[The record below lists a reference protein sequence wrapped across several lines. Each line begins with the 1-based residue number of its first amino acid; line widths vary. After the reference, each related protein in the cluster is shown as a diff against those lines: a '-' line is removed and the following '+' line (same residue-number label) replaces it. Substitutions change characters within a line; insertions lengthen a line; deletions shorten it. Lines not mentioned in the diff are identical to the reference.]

1 MTMKIGNN
9 ELTRKKVVAL
19 VLALIICVVAA
30 ILSPFILTGAP
41 EDGLVKVR
49 RGSTLE
55 MVSDSLQSTIGTAF
69 GRRVVTLLRLT
80 GSDMTERHGAFQ
92 VNKGDSPFRV
102 MRLLRSGQPSGIK
115 FTFNNVRT
123 RDEWAAR
130 VGDRFMMSKDEML
143 RALNDSALCA
153 KYGKTVDNVTAMLL
167 PDSYEFYWDI
177 TPEQMLDRM
186 HDYYDKF
193 WTGDRKAKAQALGLT
208 PEQVSTIAS
217 IVDEETGKADER
229 GKVARLY
236 LNRVATGMPLQA
248 DPTVKFAIGDFSI
261 RRITY
266 EMTRTSSPYNTYRNP
281 GIPPGP
287 IRLPE
292 KSTLDAVLNAPQH
305 DYIYMCAKE
314 DFSGY
319 HNFTASYAE
328 HMANAHRY
336 QTALNARGVK

>member
-1 MTMKIGNN
+1 MKIGNQ
-9 ELTRKKVVAL
+9 ELSKKKLLAL
-19 VLALIICVVAA
+19 VLAVVVAL
-30 ILSPFILTGAP
+30 IVVWLLPYFVSGAP

-49 RGSTLE
+49 RGSNIET
-55 MVSDSLQSTIGTAF
+55 VSDSLQASIDTKF
-69 GRRVVTLLRLT
+69 GKRVATLLRLT
-80 GSDMTERHGAFQ
+80 GSDLSGRHGAFQ
-92 VNKGDSPFRV
+92 VKKGDSPFTV

-123 RDEWAAR
+123 REEWAAR
-130 VGDRFMMSKDEML
+130 VGDRFMMDKQEML
-143 RALNDSALCA
+143 DALNDSAVCA
-153 KYGKTVDNVTAMLL
+153 NYGKTVDNITAMLL

-177 TPEQMLDRM
+177 TPEQLLDRM

-193 WTGDRKAKAQALGLT
+193 WTPERQAKAKALGLT

-217 IVDEETGKADER
+217 IVEEETAKADER

-236 LNRVATGMPLQA
+236 LNRVKTGMPLQA

-261 RRITY
+261 RRITL
-266 EMTRTSSPYNTYRNP
+266 EMLRTNSPYNTYRNP

-287 IRLPE
+287 IRLAE
-292 KSTLDAVLNAPQH
+292 KSTLDAVLNAPEH
-305 DYIYMCAKE
+305 NYTFMCARE

-319 HNFTASYAE
+319 HNFTSSYAE